1 VAWTLYI
8 GNKGYSSWS
17 LRPWM
22 VLRHFA
28 IPFTD
33 ETIRLDQPNTAA
45 EIGQHSP
52 TGRVPTLVADD
63 VVVWE
68 SLAIIEYV
76 ADRYPDKPIWP
87 TEPAARA
94 TARALAAEM
103 HAGFTRLRQV
113 CPTNFRRSRRAIA
126 IPDDVRRDVDRIEAA
141 WAAARA
147 RWGQG
152 GPFLFGAFSA
162 ADAMFAPVV
171 NRFDTYAV
179 PVRPETQAYMDAIQ
193 ALPAWQDWI
202 AGAHAEPWVIEKYD
216 AI

>member
-1 VAWTLYI
+1 MAWTLYI
-8 GNKGYSSWS
+8 GNKAYSSWS

-28 IPFTD
+28 IPFAD
-33 ETIRLDQPNTAA
+33 ETIQLDQPTTAA
-45 EIGQHSP
+45 AIGQHSP

-63 VVVWE
+63 TVVWE

-76 ADRYPDKPIWP
+76 AERFPDKPIWP
-87 TEPAARA
+87 TDAAARA

-113 CPTNFRRSRRAIA
+113 CPTNFRRPRRAIA

-141 WAAARA
+141 WADARA

-152 GPFLFGAFSA
+152 GPFLFGAFTA

-171 NRFDTYAV
+171 NRFDTYAI
-179 PVRPETQAYMDAIQ
+179 PVRPETQAYMDAVQ
-193 ALPAWQDWI
+193 ALPAWQAWI
-202 AGAHAEPWVIEKYD
+202 EGAHAEPWRIERYD